1 MATVSTQKKIIYI
14 YRNYDILT
22 VEQNNNIYN
31 LIRRTIGSKA
41 IRENM
46 ADTNGVYIDLNEI
59 KDEGI
64 IDTIYTMIKTRKE
77 EIKL

>member
-1 MATVSTQKKIIYI
+1 MATVSIQKKIIYI
-14 YRNYDILT
+14 YRNHDILT
-22 VEQNNNIYN
+22 VEQNKNIYN

-59 KDEGI
+59 KNEGI

>member
-1 MATVSTQKKIIYI
+1 MTTVSTQKKIIYI

-22 VEQNNNIYN
+22 VEQNKNIYN

-64 IDTIYTMIKTRKE
+64 IDSIYTMIKTRKE